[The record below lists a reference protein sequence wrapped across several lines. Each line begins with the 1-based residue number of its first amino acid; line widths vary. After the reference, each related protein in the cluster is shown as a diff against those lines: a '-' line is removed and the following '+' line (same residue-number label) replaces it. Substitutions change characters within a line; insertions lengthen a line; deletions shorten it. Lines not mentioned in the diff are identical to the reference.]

1 MKNIQNL
8 QLSEYLDILRRR
20 ILLILALAATAGIS
34 SFFILKR
41 LPDIYES
48 ETVILIEA
56 PKIPSEYVRPTTT
69 GSIENRLSTINQQ
82 IMSRTR
88 LERIILENNL
98 YHQQRSTMPMESVVE
113 KMREDI
119 GLSVI
124 RSDSFKITYQSSDPL
139 TAQKVAGEI
148 ATLYIA
154 ESLKGREEVTEDVS
168 DFLEGQLR
176 ETESMLRQ
184 QEDRLSSFK
193 MQYIGALP
201 EQQTAILATLDRL
214 QKQLQAS
221 TDSVNKLE
229 EQKAYQERL
238 YSEFKTLS
246 TLSVSNNL
254 PMTIESA
261 VQTNP
266 LPTELES
273 KRSQRESLLGR
284 YTSDHPDIRKL
295 DLEISALE
303 KRLSSTSPKKVPSP
317 PSTPEAKIENDPSE
331 SDQVLAK
338 AELQND
344 LEAINR
350 QIAQAKSE
358 QEKVRSEMTMY
369 QARIDSVPRMEQME
383 KQITRDYDI
392 TRQHYQSMLA
402 KKNDAAMAASLEKRQ
417 KGEQFRVLDPASL
430 PQKPAKPDRVKL
442 NLMGVVVGLALGFG
456 ISLVLELK
464 DGSVRTKHEVAV
476 LTHLPILAAIPQFA
490 TGPADL
496 SNRSRE
502 RQRRGGILGL
512 FSAK

>member
-8 QLSEYLDILRRR
+8 QLSEYLDILKRR
-20 ILLILALAATAGIS
+20 ILLIIAFAVLAGVT
-34 SFFILKR
+34 SFFVLKR

-48 ETVILIEA
+48 ETLILIEA

-98 YHQQRSTMPMESVVE
+98 YHEQRSKMPMESVVE
-113 KMREDI
+113 RMRDDI

-124 RSDSFKITYQSSDPL
+124 RSDSFKVTYQSSDPL

-148 ATLYIA
+148 ATLYIE
-154 ESLKGREEVTEDVS
+154 ESLKGREELTEDVN
-168 DFLEGQLR
+168 DFLEGQLD
-176 ETESMLRQ
+176 ETESKLRQ
-184 QEDRLSSFK
+184 QEEKLSSFK

-238 YSEFKTLS
+238 YPEFKTLS
-246 TLSVSNNL
+246 TLSVSNSL
-254 PMTIESA
+254 PLAIESA
-261 VQTNP
+261 VQTSP
-266 LPTELES
+266 LTSELES
-273 KRSQRESLLGR
+273 KKSQRDSLLGR
-284 YTSDHPDIRKL
+284 YTPDHPDIRKL
-295 DLEISALE
+295 DLEIAALE
-303 KRLSSTSPKKVPSP
+303 KKHLSSSPPRKVPSA
-317 PSTPEAKIENDPSE
+317 PSTSEAKVENDPSE

-344 LEAINR
+344 LETINR
-350 QIAQAKSE
+350 QIAQAKRE
-358 QEKVRSEMTMY
+358 QEKIRNEMTMY

-402 KKNDAAMAASLEKRQ
+402 KKNDATMAASLEKRQ

-430 PQKPAKPDRVKL
+430 PQKPSRPDRLKL
-442 NLMGVVVGLALGFG
+442 NLMGVLIGLALGFG
-456 ISLVLELK
+456 ISVVLELK
-464 DGSVRTKHEVAV
+464 DGSVRTKHEVII
-476 LTHLPILAAIPQFA
+476 LTHLPVLATIPPFA
-490 TGPADL
+490 AGVAEQ
-496 SNRSRE
+496 SIGSRE
-502 RQRRGGILGL
+502 RGRNGILRL
-512 FSAK
+512 FSTK